1 MNQSPSNDLIY
12 NHFLSRIGHWITK
25 WKIDKYIGLDLR
37 LVRKQNEK
45 KSTVEE
51 EEKEQEAENLG
62 KCTIYL
68 ITFLT

>member
-1 MNQSPSNDLIY
+1 M
-12 NHFLSRIGHWITK
+12 K
-25 WKIDKYIGLDLR
+25 
-37 LVRKQNEK
+37 K